1 MRRSL
6 ALFDGQQWPFV
17 EASLTALL
25 DVCENWL
32 GQHFA
37 DFLDSTA
44 LRDAMAGFVAQLR
57 DAVAAQRPT
66 AADAVDTWKEL
77 CSRAALLATDLAT
90 QLLVPSGYTALE
102 TALDRRLAAAVS
114 RERRE
119 SAPAQQLDV
128 DLKSPLSLLCLADP
142 DVVLVSLNRLA
153 QTHFARCSFND
164 WLVTFCLLEVQTHAP
179 LPWYPKKRM
188 THVPPEEDLVV
199 SDIYQVLEQT
209 HRGRSRTQ
217 ALELAGAGG
226 AGVGVVGGTDV
237 AASTAETSLMRSL
250 PHSIQTMLELHR
262 TIRGWVVR
270 QIADPAISL
279 AQRVGRIH
287 KFLTLIRLCRK
298 DSQLATSHVF
308 GSLLNSYMREA
319 GMIPDRQ
326 PSYRAGSVKRYNVG
340 SRMGGAESG
349 RRGRRKG
356 GSSQAK
362 YVPSFVER
370 AVASALVSPE
380 SRQFVRAWNEVA
392 AENGTKLDTLEAALR
407 GARDWAA
414 FDAAPAAAKTPTT
427 PEAA

>member
-1 MRRSL
+1 
-6 ALFDGQQWPFV
+6 
-17 EASLTALL
+17 
-25 DVCENWL
+25 
-32 GQHFA
+32 
-37 DFLDSTA
+37 
-44 LRDAMAGFVAQLR
+44 
-57 DAVAAQRPT
+57 
-66 AADAVDTWKEL
+66 
-77 CSRAALLATDLAT
+77 
-90 QLLVPSGYTALE
+90 
-102 TALDRRLAAAVS
+102 
-114 RERRE
+114 
-119 SAPAQQLDV
+119 
-128 DLKSPLSLLCLADP
+128 
-142 DVVLVSLNRLA
+142 
-153 QTHFARCSFND
+153 
-164 WLVTFCLLEVQTHAP
+164 
-179 LPWYPKKRM
+179 
-188 THVPPEEDLVV
+188 
-199 SDIYQVLEQT
+199 
-209 HRGRSRTQ
+209 
-217 ALELAGAGG
+217 
-226 AGVGVVGGTDV
+226 
-237 AASTAETSLMRSL
+237 
-250 PHSIQTMLELHR
+250 MLELHR

-427 PEAA
+427 PEAAVAAAAEDAAVPKAVAVHRSRSNPAADELGVSDESMARADCFVPCLGWLLENM